1 LPRPNRLDVAFAS
14 GAAGSEK
21 TEIVPRRRDVDV
33 LAGGW
38 KVKVKVKVLALACV
52 LGLLAPVHAATA
64 PTHGTGGIT
73 EEHLHVRRGDTLES
87 VLAARGVARSEANP
101 WIAAAGRV
109 YDLRR
114 LTPRRGLTL
123 RFDRATRTLLAI
135 RYEMDDR
142 ALLVLEKGANGIRA
156 ARASLPYFTEVKGAA
171 GRIERGL
178 REDATQAGVPPR
190 IVSELADIFGWELD
204 LDNDL
209 RPGDEF
215 RVLYENTWQAGG
227 ARPEP
232 GNVLGAEI
240 VARGRPTTAV
250 FFEDADGHGAYYRP
264 SGDPLSRD
272 FLRYPVDFTEIT
284 SEFSLLRRHPMLH
297 RSRPHL
303 GVDLAAPV
311 GTPVRAVAS
320 GTITEAA
327 WVSEL
332 GRCVRVEHP
341 GVLTST
347 YGHLARIAAGVRPGA
362 AVERGQVIGYVG
374 SSGLSTGPHLHF
386 AMDRSGAYVNPLA
399 LTATAGARVPEAA
412 RRLFDR
418 VQRTV
423 RRELAALPR
432 TANPLTVSLST
443 TAYHPE

>member
-1 LPRPNRLDVAFAS
+1 LPRPNELHVAFAS
-14 GAAGSEK
+14 RAAGSEK
-21 TEIVPRRRDVDV
+21 TDIVPKRRDVGM
-33 LAGGW
+33 LAGAR
-38 KVKVKVKVLALACV
+38 KLVALGFA
-52 LGLLAPVHAATA
+52 LGLAGPVAAATA
-64 PTHGTGGIT
+64 PANEPGAFS

-87 VLAARGVARSEANP
+87 VLLARGVGRAEAKP
-101 WIAAAGRV
+101 WIAAAGHL

-123 RFDRATRTLLAI
+123 RFDRATHTLEGV

-142 ALLVLEKGANGIRA
+142 TLLVLDRAPDGIRG

-171 GRIERGL
+171 GRIEHGL
-178 REDATQAGVPPR
+178 REDAAQSGVPPR
-190 IVSELADIFGWELD
+190 IVSELAEIFGWEID
-204 LDNDL
+204 VENDL

-240 VARGRPTTAV
+240 VARGRATTAV

-272 FLRYPVDFTEIT
+272 FLRYPVAFTEIT
-284 SEFSLLRRHPMLH
+284 SAFSLLRRHPIL
-297 RSRPHL
+297 RGSRPHL
-303 GVDLAAPV
+303 GVDFAAPV

-320 GTITEAA
+320 GKVSEAG
-327 WVSEL
+327 WVSQL
-332 GRCVRVEHP
+332 GRCIRVEHEAA
-341 GVLTST
+341 LTST
-347 YGHLARIAAGVRPGA
+347 YGHLARIAAGICAGA

-374 SSGLSTGPHLHF
+374 STGLSTGPHLHF
-386 AMDRSGAYVNPLA
+386 AMDRGGEYVNPLT
-399 LTATAGARVPEAA
+399 LTATAGARVPDAA

-418 VQRTV
+418 VQRAV

-432 TANPLTVSLST
+432 TGNALTVSLSS
-443 TAYHPE
+443 APYRAE